1 MSLSIYAGANQ
12 AGGAENAQGMG
23 ISQGSAT
30 SQGTQIQK
38 GEGQAGKNRNTIFA
52 GDMGVGQDSVMA
64 RRLRAQ
70 KEAMKVVMDQHAG
83 ESKLDA
89 SAKEMENHRTTL
101 ADEAKTAHDELKK
114 VEEMRKAYQEDYG
127 VAEGS
132 PEPEDEAYQKA
143 MKEFDDMA
151 DEWRGRADSAMAHRM
166 AIGKSLDELK
176 VERAKTHGMVDAQA
190 EADEIMESAS
200 KEIIGMI
207 KQDAMDHIDEK
218 LEETVEEAEKKA
230 EEEKEEKERL
240 EEAKEEKEEQEKRLE
255 EAGSSDPV
263 QVSRPTNISDAL
275 VNADDAVKEIQKK
288 IKGIL
293 EEEALLA
300 EDLKGISVDT
310 VL

>member
-52 GDMGVGQDSVMA
+52 GDMGIGQDSVMA

-89 SAKEMENHRTTL
+89 SVKEMENHRTTL
-101 ADEAKTAHDELKK
+101 ADEAKTAQDELKK

-151 DEWRGRADSAMAHRM
+151 DEWRGRANSAMDQRM

>member
-52 GDMGVGQDSVMA
+52 GDMGIGQDSVMA

-89 SAKEMENHRTTL
+89 SVKEMENHRTTL
-101 ADEAKTAHDELKK
+101 ADEAKTAQDELKK

-127 VAEGS
+127 VVEGS